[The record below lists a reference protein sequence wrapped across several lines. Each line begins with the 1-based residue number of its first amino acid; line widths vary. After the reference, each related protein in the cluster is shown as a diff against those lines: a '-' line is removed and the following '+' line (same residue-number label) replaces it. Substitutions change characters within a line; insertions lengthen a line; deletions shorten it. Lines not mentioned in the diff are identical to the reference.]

1 MRAVLQ
7 RVLHQKHQRRVVAL
21 GDIVAAH
28 HRLASLLTD
37 DLIQAVMRSD
47 NVSQRDHAALMFL
60 VKDTLEHR
68 AHAWR
73 PARALVDA

>member
-1 MRAVLQ
+1 MCATTHGTLT
-7 RVLHQKHQRRVVAL
+7 
-21 GDIVAAH
+21 
-28 HRLASLLTD
+28 LASLLTD